1 MTLEEFFQELFR
13 DELSDLF
20 PGNRMNANVESRPK
34 LLPLIN
40 TAMTY
45 AYSKWKVKYAS
56 EMLEVVEGT
65 TEYELT
71 APDILAVIQIV
82 NVYGMDVPQSE
93 YQVLGSKIYFP
104 FPQTQTL
111 EVIYKVKHVKF
122 VEAQDDALTLLDLPE
137 MLVPW
142 LKAYVC
148 HRYFASMKTE
158 GALAKAADFL
168 MQAQMAEQ
176 AFMSTNTTQ
185 EFTAP
190 ANRKLEARGFV

>member
-40 TAMTY
+40 TAMAY
-45 AYSKWKVKYAS
+45 AYAKWKIKYAS
-56 EMLEVVEGT
+56 EMLEIVEGT
-65 TEYELT
+65 TEYQLAAT
-71 APDILAVIQIV
+71 DLMAVIQIV
-82 NVYGMDVPQSE
+82 NVYGIDVPQTE
-93 YQVLGSKIYFP
+93 YQVLGNTLYFP
-104 FPQTQTL
+104 NPQTQTL
-111 EVIYKVKHVKF
+111 EVIYKVKHVKY
-122 VEAQDDALTLLDLPE
+122 VEAQDDALTQLELPD

-168 MQAQMAEQ
+168 LQAQMAEQ
-176 AFMSTNTTQ
+176 VFMNTNTTQ

-190 ANRKLEARGFV
+190 TNRKLEARGFA

>member
-56 EMLEVVEGT
+56 EMLEVVDGT

-71 APDILAVIQIV
+71 SPDILSVIQIV

-111 EVIYKVKHVKF
+111 EVVYKVKHTKF
-122 VEAQDDALTLLDLPE
+122 IEAQDDALTQLELPE
-137 MLVPW
+137 MLIPW

-168 MQAQMAEQ
+168 LQAQMAEN

-190 ANRKLEARGFV
+190 VNRKMEARGFA